1 MLRIKFLTL
10 LYISLFGGLHLMAQ
24 NNPSVT
30 YGSHFHLQ
38 GARYLPSKLGEGY
51 ERVTINLGNVYGWF
65 GNNLT
70 NAAEIEEIFTSNLT
84 SEQANQRIETK
95 LSELGKVNRV
105 SFGLYAQPIGV
116 AIKFV
121 RQKNRYSMRNPTE
134 LCQPESTNQERFT
147 VSFDV
152 NERVEGNL
160 FLSKTLAQFAWKGNK
175 QFAGQT
181 VDLGNFGGNA
191 FWQREFAIGFAAPIP
206 IGSQKIGFD
215 KTKLR
220 PKDIKLRVGGRIKV
234 IQGMFAFR
242 TSRFSGNMT
251 TAADGSSIGFDVDY
265 RLNAALPYDRLN
277 ANNEPVL
284 DANEPASPLTVRG
297 RGLGLDVGAT
307 ITLQEKVSLSASL
320 LDIGMVRYNNQVLNY
335 GVNEAFTFEGI
346 PLTLGVRN
354 NNLTDST
361 QSFVDSLTN
370 RFTPNPSQ
378 ENFNMPLPMR
388 VALQFAYKIPA
399 KDWRGRVFDMHQ
411 FFVTYTQGI
420 TEMGTATFRPS
431 FQLGYNL
438 NLFTIANFGLATSF
452 GGHNAFAMTGYFSL
466 RAGPIRI
473 GLGSNALTYLVS
485 KGNTTGADVAF
496 NFGIAW

>member
-1 MLRIKFLTL
+1 MLRFKSFIL
-10 LYISLFGGLHLMAQ
+10 LYICLYSFGARAQ
-24 NNPSVT
+24 NNPAVT
-30 YGSHFHLQ
+30 YGSHFNLQ

-51 ERVTINLGNVYGWF
+51 ERVTINLGNTYAWF

-70 NAAEIEEIFTSNLT
+70 NAAEIEELFTSNLT
-84 SEQANQRIETK
+84 SEQVNQRIEDK
-95 LSELGKVNRV
+95 LGELNRVNRV
-105 SFGLYAQPIGV
+105 GFGFYVQPVGV

-121 RQKNRYSMRNPTE
+121 KQKHRYSMRNPTE
-134 LCQPESTNQERFT
+134 LCQPEDINQERFT

-160 FLSKTLAQFAWKGNK
+160 FLSKNIAQFAWKGNK

-181 VDLGNFGGNA
+181 VDLGNFGGNG

-206 IGSQKIGFD
+206 IRKQKIGFN
-215 KTKLR
+215 KKKLG
-220 PKDIKLRVGGRIKV
+220 PKPIKLRVGGRIKV

-242 TSRFSGNMT
+242 TSRFSGNIT

-265 RLNAALPYDRLN
+265 RLNAAVPYDRLN

-284 DANEPASPLTVRG
+284 DANDPASPLTVRG
-297 RGLGLDVGAT
+297 RGLGIDVGAT
-307 ITLQEKVSLSASL
+307 VTLDEKISLSASL
-320 LDIGMVRYNNQVLNY
+320 LDIGLVRYSNQVLNY
-335 GVNEAFTFEGI
+335 SVQDNFTFEGI
-346 PLTLGVRN
+346 PFTLGLGN
-354 NNLTDST
+354 NNLGDST
-361 QSFVDSLTN
+361 QSFVDSLTT

-378 ENFNMPLPMR
+378 EAFNVPLPMR
-388 VALQFAYKIPA
+388 VALQFAYRIPA
-399 KDWRGRVFDMHQ
+399 RDWKGRVFDLHQ
-411 FFVTYTQGI
+411 FFATYTQGI
-420 TEMGTATFRPS
+420 TELGTATLRPS
-431 FQLGYNL
+431 VQLGYNL

-473 GLGSNALTYLVS
+473 GVGSNALTYLVS
-485 KGNTTGADVAF
+485 KENTTGADIAF